1 LLLQNK
7 GLNMNRKT
15 RVGIDRQSI
24 INWLEEC
31 LKLPVG
37 ESLYLP
43 CDSAYD
49 KRMLLSSFNQEL
61 KIMAKMD
68 PINASAILAK
78 ESFKDSRHWLILERK
93 NPISKI
99 GYRKGLASV
108 KPKRVKVKYLA
119 FERKRILDLMLKD
132 GLNLETIEGLLSN
145 LTEPEKVYI
154 KRKER
159 K

>member
-1 LLLQNK
+1 
-7 GLNMNRKT
+7 MNRKT
-15 RVGIDRQSI
+15 RTGIDRQSI

-43 CDSAYD
+43 CDNGYD
-49 KRMLLSSFNQEL
+49 KRLLLSAFNQEL

-93 NPISKI
+93 NPTSKI
-99 GYRKGLASV
+99 GYKKGLASA
-108 KPKRVKVKYLA
+108 PPQRVEVKYLA

-132 GLNLETIEGLLSN
+132 GLDLETIEGLLTN
-145 LTEPEKVYI
+145 LTKPERTYI

-159 K
+159 KTDG